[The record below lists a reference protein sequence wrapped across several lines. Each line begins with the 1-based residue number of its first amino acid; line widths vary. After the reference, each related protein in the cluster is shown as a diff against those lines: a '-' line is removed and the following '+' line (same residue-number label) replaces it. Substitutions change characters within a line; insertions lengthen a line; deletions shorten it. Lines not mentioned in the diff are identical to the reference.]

1 MSASPIDP
9 HRLAE
14 DTKRQLLERAAEL
27 DQDSL
32 TLQQLREAA
41 VEAGIS
47 AAAFDQAVHEW
58 RHTMPVASAVSR
70 PVTVAARLL
79 RNFAALASGWAA
91 LLGLSAID
99 RLFAVPW
106 LVHKLTDPLGLA
118 VGAAI
123 AVKLRVRTA
132 TAVLGGLA
140 VSQTAEYL
148 LDFISGAPAIHGF
161 APHVAVMLAGIA
173 GVAVGQHFSR
183 RGSRHGP
190 STPFAEPPSSAKP
203 DSGALELRTASA

>member
-1 MSASPIDP
+1 VSASPIDP

-91 LLGLSAID
+91 LRRPSA
-99 RLFAVPW
+99 
-106 LVHKLTDPLGLA
+106 KLQ
-118 VGAAI
+118 
-123 AVKLRVRTA
+123 LRGDGR
-132 TAVLGGLA
+132 
-140 VSQTAEYL
+140 
-148 LDFISGAPAIHGF
+148 
-161 APHVAVMLAGIA
+161 
-173 GVAVGQHFSR
+173 VAVGR
-183 RGSRHGP
+183 LDG
-190 STPFAEPPSSAKP
+190 TC
-203 DSGALELRTASA
+203 LRQQVTASTANKLPT